1 MGHTLIRKR
10 IAAAFCAVVV
20 VVGLGQAS
28 GSSAATE
35 QRTLLVLG
43 DSLTWGTAYKGFG
56 NVLPQLKA
64 LGTFEKVIVDGVH
77 ARNISGPARTSRNG
91 VKTYKQYIRKG
102 MVPDAVIV
110 ALGSND
116 LQQSPKA
123 SFYLREIRELL
134 TLIGPRPVVWV
145 NVYRT
150 DSPSYPKRSATF
162 NEALL
167 DATSDFPNLTILD
180 WSTELIANPRWLA
193 FDKLHLQPIGY
204 RARATMYVQAASEL
218 WNILVPPPITTP
230 ETIMVETTTT
240 VAG

>member
-1 MGHTLIRKR
+1 MF
-10 IAAAFCAVVV
+10 AACCAAV
-20 VVGLGQAS
+20 LFISFGQAS
-28 GSSAATE
+28 GSSATTD

-43 DSLTWGTAYKGFG
+43 DSLTWGTAYRGFG
-56 NVLPQLKA
+56 NVVPQLQV
-64 LGTFEKVIVDGVH
+64 LGTFERVIVDGVH

-91 VKTYKQYIRKG
+91 VKTYKEYIKKG

-134 TLIGPRPVVWV
+134 SLIGPRPVVWV

-150 DSPSYPKRSATF
+150 DLPIYPKRSATF

-167 DATSDFPNLTILD
+167 DATSEYPNLTILD
-180 WSTELIANPRWLA
+180 WSTELIANPKWLA
-193 FDKLHLQPIGY
+193 FDRLHLQPVGY
-204 RARATMYVQAASEL
+204 RARANMYVQAANEL
-218 WNILVPPPITTP
+218 WNILVPPPTTVP
-230 ETIMVETTTT
+230 ETTVVETTTT

>member
-1 MGHTLIRKR
+1 MFIS
-10 IAAAFCAVVV
+10 F
-20 VVGLGQAS
+20 GQAS
-28 GSSAATE
+28 GSSATNE

-43 DSLTWGTAYKGFG
+43 DSLTWGTAYRGFG
-56 NVLPQLKA
+56 NVVPQLQA

-91 VKTYKQYIRKG
+91 VKTYKEYIKKG

-134 TLIGPRPVVWV
+134 SLIGPRPVVWV
-145 NVYRT
+145 NVYRS

-167 DATSDFPNLTILD
+167 DATSEYPNLTILD
-180 WSTELIANPRWLA
+180 WSTELIANPKWLA
-193 FDKLHLQPIGY
+193 FDRLHLQPVGY
-204 RARATMYVQAASEL
+204 RARANMYVQAANEL
-218 WNILVPPPITTP
+218 WNILVPPPTTVP
-230 ETIMVETTTT
+230 ETTVVETTTT

>member
-1 MGHTLIRKR
+1 MIGRRL
-10 IAAAFCAVVV
+10 IAACCAVVV
-20 VVGLGQAS
+20 VVGFSQVS
-28 GSSAATE
+28 GSSATSKP
-35 QRTLLVLG
+35 RTLLVLG
-43 DSLTWGTAYKGFG
+43 DSLTWGTAYRGFG
-56 NVLPQLKA
+56 NVVPQLKA
-64 LGTFEKVIVDGVH
+64 LGTFEQVIVDGVH

-91 VKTYKQYIRKG
+91 VKTYKEYIKKG
-102 MVPDAVIV
+102 IVPDAVIV

-134 TLIGPRPVVWV
+134 KLIGARPVVWV

-167 DATSDFPNLTILD
+167 DATSEFPNLTILD
-180 WSTELIANPRWLA
+180 WSTELIANPKWLA

-204 RARATMYVQAASEL
+204 RARATMYLEAATEL
-218 WNILVPPPITTP
+218 WNILVPPPTTAP
-230 ETIMVETTTT
+230 ETTVVATTTT
-240 VAG
+240 IAG

>member
-1 MGHTLIRKR
+1 MIGKR
-10 IAAAFCAVVV
+10 FAAACCAAVLVISF
-20 VVGLGQAS
+20 GQVS
-28 GSSAATE
+28 GSSATSK

-43 DSLTWGTAYKGFG
+43 DSLTWGTAYRGFG
-56 NVLPQLKA
+56 NVVPQLQA

-91 VKTYKQYIRKG
+91 VKTYKEYIKKG

-134 TLIGPRPVVWV
+134 TLIGHRPVVWV

-150 DSPSYPKRSATF
+150 DLPIYPGRSATF
-162 NEALL
+162 NAALL
-167 DATSDFPNLTILD
+167 NTTSEFPNLTILD
-180 WSTELIANPRWLA
+180 WSTQLIANPKWLA

-218 WNILVPPPITTP
+218 WNILVPPPTTAP
-230 ETIMVETTTT
+230 ETTVVETTTT
-240 VAG
+240 IAG

>member
-10 IAAAFCAVVV
+10 IAAACCAVVV
-20 VVGLGQAS
+20 VVGFGQGS
-28 GSSAATE
+28 VSSAATE

-43 DSLTWGTAYKGFG
+43 DSLTWGTAYRGFG
-56 NVLPQLKA
+56 NVVPQLKA

-91 VKTYKQYIRKG
+91 VKTYKENIKKG
-102 MVPDAVIV
+102 IAPDAVIV

-150 DSPSYPKRSATF
+150 DSPRYPRRSATF
-162 NEALL
+162 NAALL
-167 DATSDFPNLTILD
+167 NVTSEFPNLTILD
-180 WSTELIANPRWLA
+180 WSTQLIANPKWLS

-204 RARATMYVQAASEL
+204 RARAAMYVQAAGEL
-218 WNILVPPPITTP
+218 WNILVPPPTTTP
-230 ETIMVETTTT
+230 ETTVVETTTT

>member
-10 IAAAFCAVVV
+10 IAAACCAVVV
-20 VVGLGQAS
+20 VVGFGQAS
-28 GSSAATE
+28 VSSAATE

-91 VKTYKQYIRKG
+91 VKTYKEYIKKG
-102 MVPDAVIV
+102 IAPDAVIV

-150 DSPSYPKRSATF
+150 DSPRYPRRSATF
-162 NEALL
+162 NAALL
-167 DATSDFPNLTILD
+167 NVTSEFPNLTILD
-180 WSTELIANPRWLA
+180 WSTQLIANPKWLS

-204 RARATMYVQAASEL
+204 RARAAMYVQAAGEL
-218 WNILVPPPITTP
+218 WNILVPPPTTTP
-230 ETIMVETTTT
+230 ETTVVETTTT

>member
-1 MGHTLIRKR
+1 LIGKR
-10 IAAAFCAVVV
+10 FAAACCAVVLV
-20 VVGLGQAS
+20 ISFGQAS
-28 GSSAATE
+28 GSSAATG

-56 NVLPQLKA
+56 NVVPQLQA

-91 VKTYKQYIRKG
+91 VKTYKEYIKKG

-134 TLIGPRPVVWV
+134 KLIGPRPVVWV
-145 NVYRT
+145 NVFRS

-167 DATSDFPNLTILD
+167 DATSEFPNLTILD
-180 WSTELIANPRWLA
+180 WSTELTANPKWLS

-218 WNILVPPPITTP
+218 WNILVLPPTTAP
-230 ETIMVETTTT
+230 ETTMVETTTT